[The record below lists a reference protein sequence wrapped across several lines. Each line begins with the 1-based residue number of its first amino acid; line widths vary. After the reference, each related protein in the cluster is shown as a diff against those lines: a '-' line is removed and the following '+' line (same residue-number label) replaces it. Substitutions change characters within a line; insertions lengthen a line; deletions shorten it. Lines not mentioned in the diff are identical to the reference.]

1 MGIGDTTI
9 LSPDN
14 RRYTRVIF
22 TRFVKLFFKGK
33 VLGNYPAR
41 NLSQGGLF
49 IEGDINIPVDEEF
62 GLELY
67 ETGRHSSLILSFSA
81 KIVRHDNDGAGVLF
95 TCMKDD
101 SFMFL
106 QTMVLY
112 SCDDPVGVAEGFL
125 EEFVPRGVT
134 TC

>member
-1 MGIGDTTI
+1 MGTGSTTV

-22 TRFVKLFFKGK
+22 TRRAKIFFKGTII
-33 VLGNYPAR
+33 GQYPAR

-49 IEGDINIPVDEEF
+49 LEGDINIPLGEEF

-67 ETGRHSSLILSFSA
+67 ETGRHSSLILNFSG
-81 KIVRHDNDGAGVLF
+81 KIVRHEKDGAGVEF
-95 TCMKDD
+95 TCMKED

-112 SCDDPVGVAEGFL
+112 SCDDPVGVAERFL
-125 EEFVPRGVT
+125 EGFVPDNVIN
-134 TC
+134 C

>member
-1 MGIGDTTI
+1 MGIGNKTV

-14 RRYTRVIF
+14 RRFTRVIF
-22 TRFVKLFFKGK
+22 TRCAKLFFKGE
-33 VLGNYPAR
+33 VLGKYPVR

-49 IEGDINIPVDEEF
+49 IEGDINIPVGEEF
-62 GLELY
+62 DLELY

-81 KIVRHDNDGAGVLF
+81 KIVRRENDGVGVLF
-95 TCMKDD
+95 TYMKED

-112 SCDDPVGVAEGFL
+112 SCDDPVGVAESFL
-125 EEFVPRGVT
+125 EVFVPGNVINN
-134 TC
+134 